1 MEDFNYSNW
10 KLRETQQRNR
20 RLAVA
25 MDSEAN
31 ESIKRL
37 AVAAG

>member
-20 RLAVA
+20 RLAPFSPKGA
-25 MDSEAN
+25 
-31 ESIKRL
+31 L
-37 AVAAG
+37 LH